1 MVRGTGQLQSIIMT
15 FSRMLNT
22 IQELLNPLLW
32 SVISAQVFAPEM
44 IARASDDPN
53 VVERSRH

>member
-1 MVRGTGQLQSIIMT
+1 VISGTGQLQGIIMT
-15 FSRMLNT
+15 FSWMLNK
-22 IQELLNPLLW
+22 IRDLPNPLLW